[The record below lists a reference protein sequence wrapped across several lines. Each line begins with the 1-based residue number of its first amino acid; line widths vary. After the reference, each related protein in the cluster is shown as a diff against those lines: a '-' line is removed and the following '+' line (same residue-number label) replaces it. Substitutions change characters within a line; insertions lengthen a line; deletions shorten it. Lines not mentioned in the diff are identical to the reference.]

1 MDIALIPQEL
11 LCELRLKEVVYP
23 FMSPTTLNAYPQV
36 TGFNNRPYVAID
48 SYLFLAEKRK
58 KAL

>member
-23 FMSPTTLNAYPQV
+23 DISHNH
-36 TGFNNRPYVAID
+36 
-48 SYLFLAEKRK
+48 S
-58 KAL
+58 